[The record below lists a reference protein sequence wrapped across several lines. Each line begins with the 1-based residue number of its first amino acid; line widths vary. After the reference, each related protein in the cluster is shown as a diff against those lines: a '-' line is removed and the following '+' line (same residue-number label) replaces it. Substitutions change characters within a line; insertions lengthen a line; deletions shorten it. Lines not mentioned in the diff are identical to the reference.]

1 MAENEYER
9 EVEDSGALQM
19 LQTAEVNQ
27 QIATAKRYPRDV
39 KAFMH
44 QCLALATLTEETAQ
58 ECMYALPRKRRNES
72 GVLEDVTIEGPSA
85 RLAEIVASSWGNCQ
99 AGARVVDEGA
109 RFITAQGVFWDLER
123 NWRVVYEVRRRIVDR
138 YNKRYNDDMISQ
150 TANAACSIALRNAV
164 FKGVP
169 KAIWAS
175 VYERARET
183 AVGTQETL
191 SNRRARA
198 FAVLQKMGATE
209 AAVLAKLGRAGV
221 ESVTLDDLAVL
232 NGIRNAI
239 KEGEITVEAAFS
251 LEPEKPKAEAKKAG
265 LNDKLKAKAQAAQ
278 PTNEQPEEN
287 DGASDS
293 GAEAPSDV
301 AEPDPAVEAEAAA
314 DEDPATVG
322 SADDESLGSEAETV
336 HEESRVRDDELLGAP
351 EEGPLETDQLL
362 ELIRTAPEVAALDYA
377 KGLIPRGDDPGRHK
391 ELRAAARARSRELA
405 NG

>member
-9 EVEDSGALQM
+9 VVEDGAAMQVM
-19 LQTAEVNQ
+19 QSAEIDQ

-39 KAFMH
+39 KLFMR
-44 QCLALATLTEETAQ
+44 QCLDLATLTEETAQ
-58 ECMYALPRKRRNES
+58 ECIYALPRDGK
-72 GVLEDVTIEGPSA
+72 TIEGPSA

-99 AGARVVDEGA
+99 AGARVVEEGA
-109 RFITAQGVFWDLER
+109 RFVTAQGVFWDLER
-123 NWRVVYEVRRRIVDR
+123 NWRVTYEVKRRITGRDG
-138 YNKRYNDDMISQ
+138 KRFKDDMISV

-209 AAVLAKLGRAGV
+209 AAVLAKLGRAGI

-239 KEGEITVEAAFS
+239 KEGEITVEAAFA
-251 LEPEKPKAEAKKAG
+251 LEPEKPKAEAKKQD
-265 LNDKLKAKAQAAQ
+265 LTDRLKAKAQAAQ
-278 PTNEQPEEN
+278 PTTQPEEGN
-287 DGASDS
+287 SGTSDS
-293 GAEAPSDV
+293 GAEAAPDV
-301 AEPDPAVEAEAAA
+301 AEPDPAVETTAAA
-314 DEDPATVG
+314 DEDPETVG
-322 SADDESLGSEAETV
+322 AADDESQAPEPEAV
-336 HEESRVRDDELLGAP
+336 HEESRGSDDELLGAP

-362 ELIRTAPEVAALDYA
+362 ELIRTAPDVAALDYA

-391 ELRAAARARSRELA
+391 ELKAAARARARELVDA
-405 NG
+405 